1 MNSQPLE
8 IHPSQLRSLLRVSI
22 GSLILQLV
30 SIVAGAAVMVAW
42 GYQADDALSFFQT
55 MQENKWIG
63 FLMDDIFSV
72 TLVVLYLFTFL
83 GIFYFLARKHLTLSL
98 VSGLMIFTAAILCV
112 SAHSGFSMLYLGEK
126 YWATSDPV
134 MRQQLLAAGE
144 AVIARNLWNTTSGFF
159 TGLFLQGGGVLVSLV
174 MLRSSQFGKVTA
186 ISGLIANGLDLCQH
200 LLGYFR
206 FSVPD
211 LILIIAGP
219 IYIIW
224 FAGMLVD
231 ALRIYRSMQPS
242 SKPLQEAAHG

>member
-8 IHPSQLRSLLRVSI
+8 IKPSQLRSLLRVSI
-22 GSLILQLV
+22 GSLILQLL
-30 SIVAGAAVMVAW
+30 SILAGAAVMILW
-42 GYQADDALSFFQT
+42 GIQADNAVSFFAT

-72 TLVVLYLFTFL
+72 SLVVLYVFTFL
-83 GIFYFLARKHLTLSL
+83 GIIYFLARKHFTISL
-98 VSGLMIFTAAILCV
+98 VGVVMIFIAAILCI

-134 MRQQLLAAGE
+134 LRQQLLAAGD
-144 AVIARNLWNTTSGFF
+144 AVIARNLWNSTSGFF
-159 TGLFLQGGGVLVSLV
+159 TGFFLQGGGFLVSLV
-174 MLRSSQFGKVTA
+174 MLRSPQFGKVTA
-186 ISGLIANGLDLCQH
+186 ISGLIANGLDLGQH

-206 FSVPD
+206 FPVPD

-219 IYIIW
+219 IYIFW

-231 ALRIYRSMQPS
+231 VLRIYRSMQS
-242 SKPLQEAAHG
+242 SLQPLEEAPHG

>member
-1 MNSQPLE
+1 VNSQSLK

-30 SIVAGAAVMVAW
+30 SIVAGAAVMIAW
-42 GYQADDALSFFQT
+42 GFQVDDAVSFFAT

-98 VSGLMIFTAAILCV
+98 VGGLMIFTAAILCV

-126 YWATSDPV
+126 YWATTDPGI
-134 MRQQLLAAGE
+134 RQQLLAAGE
-144 AVIARNLWNTTSGFF
+144 AVIARNLWNSTSGFF

-174 MLRSSQFGKVTA
+174 MLRSPQFGKVTA

-219 IYIIW
+219 IYILW

-231 ALRIYRSMQPS
+231 TLRIYRSLKSSADQPT
-242 SKPLQEAAHG
+242 EIVHG

>member
-8 IHPSQLRSLLRVSI
+8 IHSSQLSSLLRVSI

-30 SIVAGAAVMVAW
+30 SIFAGAVVMIKW
-42 GYQADDALSFFQT
+42 GIQADNALSFFQT

-98 VSGLMIFTAAILCV
+98 VGALMIFTAVILCV
-112 SAHSGFSMLYLGEK
+112 SAHSGFSMLHLGEK
-126 YWATSDPV
+126 YWETTDPE

-144 AVIARNLWNTTSGFF
+144 AVISRNLWNSTSGFF
-159 TGLFLQGGGVLVSLV
+159 TGLFLQGGGFLVSLV
-174 MLRSSQFGKVTA
+174 MLRSPQFGKVTA
-186 ISGLIANGLDLCQH
+186 ISGLIANGLDLGQH
-200 LLGYFR
+200 LLGHFR
-206 FSVPD
+206 FPVPD
-211 LILIIAGP
+211 MILIIAGP
-219 IYIIW
+219 IYILW

-231 ALRIYRSMQPS
+231 ALRIYRDMQSS